1 MSGLSFPLF
10 STVFPSLALVLRL
23 NVPIIVIYEF
33 IDCVAWSRWL
43 VAVDF
48 SGSSTNGVLRRIEV
62 PWYSNHPRRL
72 RRLHPRCCLLAA
84 SQVEDCPINMLLGI
98 HTTNRGDAWFYIAV
112 PFVIFPDRDRCGL
125 WSDSGVYRAISRV
138 MGFPS
143 AGQSPGQPS
152 LTASLLSPRDSRTLP
167 LTSIFFQSRP
177 RTRLIFYFILF
188 FRCVGFVFFDLNFSV
203 KGHIKRFALD
213 HRLSLLADSR

>member
-1 MSGLSFPLF
+1 MSGVSFPLF

-23 NVPIIVIYEF
+23 NVPIIVIYES

-48 SGSSTNGVLRRIEV
+48 SGSSTNAVLHRIEV
-62 PWYSNHPRRL
+62 PGIQITPRRHWF
-72 RRLHPRCCLLAA
+72 LHPRCCLLAA
-84 SQVEDCPINMLLGI
+84 SRVEDCPINLLLDI
-98 HTTNRGDAWFYIAV
+98 RTTNSGYDWFYIAIS
-112 PFVIFPDRDRCGL
+112 FVIFPDRDRRGL

-138 MGFPS
+138 TGFPS

-167 LTSIFFQSRP
+167 LTSFFFPASTLLSLDFYFYSFFAALILYIFF
-177 RTRLIFYFILF
+177 
-188 FRCVGFVFFDLNFSV
+188 
-203 KGHIKRFALD
+203 
-213 HRLSLLADSR
+213 